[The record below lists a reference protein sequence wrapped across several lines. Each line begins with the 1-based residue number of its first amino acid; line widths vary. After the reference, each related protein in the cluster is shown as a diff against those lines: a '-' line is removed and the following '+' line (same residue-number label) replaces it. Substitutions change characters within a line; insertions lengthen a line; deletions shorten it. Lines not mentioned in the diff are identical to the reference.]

1 MNAFVNIDDG
11 HYKNVS
17 NIFQFIYIFYYSSTE
32 EIMRIKEFIVVEGK
46 DDTTTIKRAV
56 DADTIETNGS
66 AINQETIE
74 KIKRAQ
80 ETRGVIIFTD
90 PDFPGEKIRKTIAES
105 VPGCKHAFL
114 PKENAIAK
122 NGKGLGVEHAQV
134 EAIRNALK
142 DAQIMSETIKE
153 EITQEDLIIAGLIG
167 GSGSKERRIMLGK
180 LLKIGYTNGKQL
192 YKRLMMFQ
200 ISRQEFAKALAIVKQ
215 EEKNE

>member
-1 MNAFVNIDDG
+1 MNAFVNIDGG

-17 NIFQFIYIFYYSSTE
+17 FIFQFFYFYHLCTE
-32 EIMRIKEFIVVEGK
+32 EIMKIKEIIVVEGK

-66 AINQETIE
+66 AINEDTIE

-90 PDFPGEKIRKTIAES
+90 PDYPGEKIRKTIAEK

-114 PKENAIAK
+114 PKEVTIAK
-122 NGKGLGVEHAQV
+122 NGKGLGVEHAPI
-134 EAIRNALK
+134 EAIRNALR
-142 DAQIMSETIKE
+142 DAQIMSESIKE
-153 EITQEDLIIAGLIG
+153 EITQEDLITAGLIG
-167 GSGSKERRIMLGK
+167 GAGSKERRILLGK

-200 ISRQEFAKALAIVKQ
+200 ISRQEFAEALAVVIQ
-215 EEKNE
+215 EENNE